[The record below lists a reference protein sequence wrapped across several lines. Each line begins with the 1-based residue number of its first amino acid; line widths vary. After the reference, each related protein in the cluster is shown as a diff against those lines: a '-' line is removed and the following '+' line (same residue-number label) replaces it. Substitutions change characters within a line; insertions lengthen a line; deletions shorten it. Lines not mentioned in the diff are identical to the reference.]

1 MRLQV
6 GASTGIMARA
16 VVKINPSASLRVN
29 VRAGT
34 AGIEAEVG
42 VLARFS
48 EFNTGSL
55 SVATGLQVSAGQL
68 NLLGASQCRAAA
80 HANVRHVPRALHG
93 SCLKQP
99 SNLGSLYLR
108 AVHTWRTCCIAI

>member
-1 MRLQV
+1 MSLQV

-16 VVKINPSASLRVN
+16 VVKITPSASLRVN

-34 AGIEAEVG
+34 AGVEAEVG

-55 SVATGLQVSAGQL
+55 SVATGLQVSANQL
-68 NLLGASQCRAAA
+68 NLLGA
-80 HANVRHVPRALHG
+80 
-93 SCLKQP
+93 
-99 SNLGSLYLR
+99 
-108 AVHTWRTCCIAI
+108 

>member
-6 GASTGIMARA
+6 GASTGIVARA
-16 VVKINPSASLRVN
+16 VVKINPSASLRFN

-55 SVATGLQVSAGQL
+55 SVATGLQVSANQL
-68 NLLGASQCRAAA
+68 DLLG
-80 HANVRHVPRALHG
+80 P
-93 SCLKQP
+93 
-99 SNLGSLYLR
+99 
-108 AVHTWRTCCIAI
+108 